1 MNSIE
6 IRSKYDFV
14 NSRVSRIMLKHIQE
28 KQKKQMVK
36 ICIVE
41 KSCEERRIYMCLT
54 SLTSS
59 LIQNFKYTQTFSTLF
74 NRKIGLITPALLGC

>member
-41 KSCEERRIYMCLT
+41 KSREERRI
-54 SLTSS
+54 
-59 LIQNFKYTQTFSTLF
+59 
-74 NRKIGLITPALLGC
+74 